1 MTPTIH
7 IHTPTSPNLLDPTL
21 ILDNLLACGRN
32 LYADKEGGFRRCL
45 DLDSGDKFLT
55 SPQQLHLPEKV
66 VAVYARKFSAVITK
80 SYDCLVWGQFS
91 DFFIE
96 RYLNPFEK
104 YRRGEGESEDEEQD
118 FDQNNRVSIANSK
131 MGTGEPVKIRLIGL
145 AERYACF
152 VDTENYGYE
161 WGLLSDV
168 DHQENA
174 GFVRSPRRIE
184 LLAQREFRNITAGP
198 DFVLS
203 DTVLRTGDLS
213 GHDLAED
220 DKGTF
225 YMGRK

>member
-1 MTPTIH
+1 M
-7 IHTPTSPNLLDPTL
+7 
-21 ILDNLLACGRN
+21 ACGRN
-32 LYADKEGGFRRCL
+32 LYPDKDNTLRRCL
-45 DLDSGDKFLT
+45 DLDSAEKFLT
-55 SPQQLHLPEKV
+55 SPQLLHLPEKV

-104 YRRGEGESEDEEQD
+104 YRRGENDSEDEAEYD
-118 FDQNNRVSIANSK
+118 RNTRVSIANSK
-131 MGTGEPVKIRLIGL
+131 MGAGEPVKIRLIGM
-145 AERYACF
+145 AEKYVCF

-161 WGLLSDV
+161 WGLLSEV

-213 GHDLAED
+213 GHDLGEE

-225 YMGRK
+225 YMGDSYIFTLF